1 MIEYDVDADGIATI
15 SWNMTERP
23 MNVLNIASIA
33 AYKDAVGK
41 ALADDAVKGVIIAS
55 KKADF
60 VAGADLTELL
70 SSRVPQEVMDFGDNF
85 KGTVRAL
92 ELSDKPVVAAI
103 NGTALGG
110 GFEICLGCNYR
121 VAADNPRTLIG
132 LPEVKLGLLPG
143 AGGTQR
149 LPRLIGIRAAL
160 PLLLEGTHLSPEKAL
175 RQGLIHA
182 IVPAEELLGAA
193 KAWIMDGGDAQQ
205 PWDKKGF
212 KIPGGGSQSPAGY
225 ETFSAG
231 NAMLREKTMGNY
243 PAPIAIMSCVYEG
256 TNSAFDAGLK
266 LESRHFASLAA
277 DNVAHNMVR
286 TLFFSMGDANKLKRR
301 PKEVEKSEFTKVGI
315 LGAGMM
321 GAGIAYST
329 AMAGLEV
336 VLLDS
341 TLEAAEKGKGYSEF
355 LLNKGVSRK
364 RVTEEKRDK
373 ILSQITATTDYADLA
388 GCELVIEA
396 VFEDRDIKAD
406 VTAKAEAVIGP
417 DAIFASNTSTLPI
430 SGLAEASSRAD
441 QFIGIHFFSP
451 VDKMPLVEIIMG
463 EKTGDLAL
471 ARAMDY
477 VKRIRKTPIVVNDSR
492 GFYTSRVFATYVAEG
507 LALLGEGVKPALIEN
522 AGRIAG
528 MPVGPL
534 ALADEVSMS
543 LMHHIQTQTKADLG
557 DKYRAGPA
565 DGVAAKFVEEL
576 KRPGKKAGK
585 GFYDYPEDGKKRL
598 WPGLAEAYPPADAQP
613 ELDEIVKRMM
623 YVQSIETAR
632 CLEEN
637 VVMSPEDADVGSI
650 LGWGF
655 APFHGGVCSMIDSV
669 GIEDFVAEC
678 DRLAQAHGE
687 RFTPPQT
694 LRDMAAEGR
703 GFYTKAADKAA

>member
-1 MIEYDVDADGIATI
+1 MIEYDIDTDGIATI

-23 MNVLNIASIA
+23 MNVLNVASIA
-33 AYKDAVGK
+33 AYKEAVEK
-41 ALADDAVKGVIIAS
+41 ALADDAVKGIIITS

-70 SSRVPQEVMDFGDNF
+70 SSRVPAEVMAFGDVF
-85 KGTVRAL
+85 KGTIRAL
-92 ELSDKPVVAAI
+92 EVSEKPVVAAI

-121 VAADNPRTLIG
+121 VAADNPKTLIG

-143 AGGTQR
+143 GGGTQR

-160 PLLLEGTHLSPEKAL
+160 PLLLEGRHLSPEKAL
-175 RQGLIHA
+175 QQGLIHA
-182 IVPAEELLGAA
+182 IVPAEDLLDAA
-193 KAWIMDGGDAQQ
+193 KKWLLEVGEAAQ
-205 PWDKKGF
+205 PWDQKGF
-212 KIPGGGSQSPAGY
+212 KIPGGGPQTPTGY
-225 ETFSAG
+225 ETFTAG
-231 NAMLREKTMGNY
+231 NAMLREKTYGNY
-243 PAPIAIMSCVYEG
+243 PAPVAIMSCVSEG
-256 TNSAFDAGLK
+256 LNCAFDAGLK
-266 LESRHFASLAA
+266 LESRHFAALAA

-286 TLFFSMGDANKLKRR
+286 TLFFSLGDANKLKRR
-301 PKEVEKSEFTKVGI
+301 PKEVEKSEFSKIGI

-321 GAGIAYST
+321 GAGVAYVS
-329 AMAGLEV
+329 ALAGLDV
-336 VLLDS
+336 VLLDTS
-341 TLEAAEKGKGYSEF
+341 LEAAESGKAYSAGLLEKGIK
-355 LLNKGVSRK
+355 RK
-364 RVTEEKRDK
+364 KVTEEKRDQV
-373 ILSQITATTDYADLA
+373 LARITPTVDFADLA

-396 VFEDRDIKAD
+396 VFEDREIKAD
-406 VTAKAEAVIGP
+406 VTAKSETVIAE

-430 SGLAEASSRAD
+430 TGLAEASARPD

-451 VDKMPLVEIIMG
+451 VDKMPLVEIIVG
-463 EKTGDLAL
+463 EKTGDVAL

-477 VKRIRKTPIVVNDSR
+477 VKRIRKTPVVVNDSR
-492 GFYTSRVFATYVAEG
+492 GFYTSRVFATYVGEG
-507 LALLGEGVKPALIEN
+507 LALMAEGVNPALIEN

-543 LMHHIQTQTKADLG
+543 LMHHIQSQTKKDLG
-557 DKYRAGPA
+557 DKYRPGPA

-576 KRPGKKAGK
+576 DRPGKKAGK
-585 GFYDYPEDGKKRL
+585 GFYDYPADAKKRL
-598 WPGLAEAYPPADAQP
+598 WPGLGEAFPLAEEQP

-623 YVQSIETAR
+623 YVQSVETAR

-655 APFHGGVCSMIDSV
+655 APFHGGVCSMVDSI
-669 GIEDFVAEC
+669 GIADFVAEC
-678 DRLAQAHGE
+678 DRLAQAYGE
-687 RFTPPQT
+687 RFSPPQSM
-694 LRDMAAEGR
+694 RDMAAAGR
-703 GFYTKAADKAA
+703 GYYSQAESKAA

>member
-33 AYKDAVGK
+33 AYKDAVSK

-175 RQGLIHA
+175 KQGLIHA
-182 IVPAEELLGAA
+182 IVPADELLAAA

-212 KIPGGGSQSPAGY
+212 KIPGGSSQSPAGY

-277 DNVAHNMVR
+277 DDVAHNMVR
-286 TLFFSMGDANKLKRR
+286 TLFFSMGDANKLRRR
-301 PKEVEKSEFTKVGI
+301 PKEVDKSSYTKVGI

-341 TLEAAEKGKGYSEF
+341 TAEAAEKGKAYSEG
-355 LLNKGVSRK
+355 LLDKGVSRK
-364 RVTEEKRDK
+364 KVTEEKRDR

-507 LALLGEGVKPALIEN
+507 LTLLGEGVKPALIEN

-598 WPGLAEAYPPADAQP
+598 WPGLAEAFPPADTQP

-655 APFHGGVCSMIDSV
+655 APFQGGTCSMIDSV

>member
-1 MIEYDVDADGIATI
+1 MIEYEVDSDGIATI

-23 MNVLNIASIA
+23 MNVLNIASIQ
-33 AYKDAVGK
+33 AYKENVEK
-41 ALADDAVKGVIIAS
+41 ALNDDAVKGVIITS

-70 SSRVPQEVMDFGDNF
+70 SSRVPAEVMAFGDKF

-121 VAADNPRTLIG
+121 VAADNPKTLIG

-149 LPRLIGIRAAL
+149 LPRLIGMRAAL
-160 PLLLEGTHLSPEKAL
+160 PLLLEGTHLSPQKAL
-175 RQGLIHA
+175 EAGLIHA
-182 IVPAEELLGAA
+182 VVPADELLAAA
-193 KAWIMDGGDAQQ
+193 KAWIMDGGEAQQ

-212 KIPGGGSQSPAGY
+212 KIPGGGSQSPGGY
-225 ETFSAG
+225 ETFGAG
-231 NAMLREKTMGNY
+231 NAMLRAKTFGNY
-243 PAPIAIMSCVYEG
+243 PAPEAIMSCVYEG
-256 TNSAFDAGLK
+256 MNCGFDAGLK
-266 LESRHFASLAA
+266 LESRHFAALAA

-301 PKEVEKSEFTKVGI
+301 PKEVEKSTFTKVGI

-321 GAGIAYST
+321 GAGIAYSS
-329 AMAGLEV
+329 ALAGLEV

-341 TLEAAEKGKGYSEF
+341 TIEAAEKGKAYSEG
-355 LLNKGVSRK
+355 LLDKGISRK
-364 RVTEEKRDK
+364 KVTQGKRDK
-373 ILSQITATTDYADLA
+373 VLGQINTTVDYADLA

-396 VFEDRDIKAD
+396 VFEDREIKAE
-406 VTAKAEAVIGP
+406 VTAKTEAVIGA

-430 SGLAEASSRAD
+430 TGLAEASARPE

-451 VDKMPLVEIIMG
+451 VDKMPLVEIILG
-463 EKTGDLAL
+463 EKTGDVAL

-507 LALLGEGVKPALIEN
+507 LALMAEGVNPALIEN

-543 LMHHIQTQTKADLG
+543 LMHHIQTQTKKDLG
-557 DKYRAGPA
+557 DKYRPGPA

-576 KRPGKKAGK
+576 GRAGKKAGK
-585 GFYDYPEDGKKRL
+585 GFYDYPADAKKRL
-598 WPGLAEAYPPADAQP
+598 WPGLAEAFPVADEQP

-623 YVQSIETAR
+623 YVQSVETAR

-655 APFHGGVCSMIDSV
+655 APFHGGVCSMVDSV

-678 DRLAQAHGE
+678 DRLAQAYGD
-687 RFTPPQT
+687 RFSPPQS

-703 GFYTKAADKAA
+703 GYYTQAADKAA

>member
-1 MIEYDVDADGIATI
+1 MIEYDVDSDGIAVI

-23 MNVLNIASIA
+23 MNVLNIASITLF
-33 AYKDAVGK
+33 KEHVDK
-41 ALADDAVKGVIIAS
+41 ALGDEAVKGIVITS

-85 KGTVRAL
+85 KGTLRSL
-92 ELSDKPVVAAI
+92 ELSEKPVAAAI

-110 GFEICLGCNYR
+110 GFEICLACNYR
-121 VAADNPRTLIG
+121 VAADNPKTLLG

-149 LPRLIGIRAAL
+149 LPRLIGIRDAL

-175 RQGLIHA
+175 AKGMIHA
-182 IVPAEELLGAA
+182 IVPVDDLLDAA
-193 KAWIMDGGDAQQ
+193 KTWIKDEGDPVQ

-212 KIPGGGSQSPAGY
+212 KIPGGGPQTPKGY
-225 ETFSAG
+225 ETFIAG
-231 NAMLREKTMGNY
+231 NAMLRAKTYGNY
-243 PAPIAIMSCVYEG
+243 PAPIAIMSCVSEG
-256 TNSAFDAGLK
+256 LNCAFDMGLK
-266 LESRHFASLAA
+266 LESRHFAGLAA

-301 PKEVEKSEFTKVGI
+301 PKDVEKTEFTKIGI

-336 VLLDS
+336 VLLD
-341 TLEAAEKGKGYSEF
+341 TDQETAEKGKAYSEG
-355 LLNKGVSRK
+355 LLAKRVSRK
-364 RVTEEKRDK
+364 RMSEEARDATLGLIK
-373 ILSQITATTDYADLA
+373 PTTDFADLE
-388 GCELVIEA
+388 GCDLVIEA
-396 VFEDRDIKAD
+396 VFEDRAIKAD
-406 VTAKAEAVIGP
+406 VTAKSEAVIA
-417 DAIFASNTSTLPI
+417 DDKIFASNTSTLPI
-430 SGLAEASSRAD
+430 TGLAEASVRPES
-441 QFIGIHFFSP
+441 FIGIHFFSP
-451 VDKMPLVEIIMG
+451 VDKMPLVEIILG
-463 EKTGDLAL
+463 EKTSDKAL
-471 ARAMDY
+471 AVAMDY
-477 VKRIRKTPIVVNDSR
+477 VKRIRKTPVVVNDSR

-507 LALLGEGVKPALIEN
+507 IALLGEGVKPALIEN

-534 ALADEVSMS
+534 ALADEVSLS
-543 LMHHIQTQTKADLG
+543 LMHHIREQTKADLG
-557 DKYRAGPA
+557 DKYRAGPG
-565 DGVAAKFVEEL
+565 DDVTTKMVEDLERL
-576 KRPGKKAGK
+576 GKKAGK
-585 GFYDYPEDGKKRL
+585 GFYDYPDDGKKSL
-598 WPGLAEAYPPADAQP
+598 WPGLAEAFPVADEQP
-613 ELDEIVKRMM
+613 EVDEIVKRMM
-623 YVQSIETAR
+623 YVQSVETAR

-655 APFHGGVCSMIDSV
+655 APFHGGTCSMIDSV

-678 DRLAQAHGE
+678 DRLAQAYGE
-687 RFTPPQT
+687 RFTPPQS

-703 GFYTKAADKAA
+703 GFYTEAASKAA